1 MSKLKELFPDW
12 RYIKLCIYIV
22 LTAILLYIAYLFIG
36 NLNQI
41 VQAALSVLSSLA
53 RAFSPLMI
61 GLILSYLISPL
72 VELIDNKLMAKL
84 FFKQPT
90 DPVKLEK
97 QAGIR
102 RTLSILVTF
111 LLILFALC
119 GIIYAFAVL
128 IVGQLFF
135 TSIQSMVDSIVNYF
149 LKYES
154 IISNWM
160 MNLPTS
166 GLEDQIQILANKGIA
181 WFSRAFS
188 TSSIITHLANF
199 SGNLV
204 NFVIGTVIS
213 IYLLKD
219 KDFFIRLWRKTLHLL
234 LPMKTRAKVSDA
246 LFSIHTV
253 ISQFLRGQVLD
264 ALIVAVLSSVG
275 LSLIQL
281 DFAVFLGCFAG
292 LANFI
297 PYFGPII
304 SIIPAGLIGL
314 LTGGV
319 SQAILTVIVLV
330 IVQQI
335 DCNIIY
341 PRVVGAS
348 TGLHPLFILISVTV
362 GGFYWG
368 ILGMIIAVPI
378 AAILKVFL
386 MKKIENLP

>member
-1 MSKLKELFPDW
+1 MSKLKELFSDW
-12 RYIKLCIYIV
+12 RYIKVCLYVV
-22 LTAILLYIAYLFIG
+22 LTAVLLYIAYFFIG
-36 NLNQI
+36 NLNQL
-41 VQAALSVLSSLA
+41 VQLIIYILKSLSH
-53 RAFSPLMI
+53 AFAPLLI
-61 GLILSYLISPL
+61 GLVLAYLISPL
-72 VELIDNKLMAKL
+72 VELLDNKLMAKV
-84 FFKQPT
+84 FFKLPA

-97 QAGIR
+97 QTGLR
-102 RTLSILVTF
+102 RTLSILITF
-111 LLILFALC
+111 LLIFFAIC
-119 GIIYAFAVL
+119 SIIYAFAVL

-135 TSIQSMVDSIVNYF
+135 TSMQSMIDSIINYF

-154 IISNWM
+154 VISGWVH
-160 MNLPTS
+160 NLPAA
-166 GLEDQIQILANKGIA
+166 GLEDQLQLFANKAIA

-188 TSSIITHLANF
+188 TSSIIAYLTNL
-199 SGNLV
+199 SGSLV
-204 NFVIGTVIS
+204 NFVIGIVVS

-219 KDFFIRLWRKTLHLL
+219 KEFFIRLWRKTLHLL
-234 LPMKTRAKVSDA
+234 LPMKAHAKVSEA
-246 LFSIHTV
+246 LFSIHMV

-275 LSLIQL
+275 LSLIGL

-314 LTGGV
+314 LTGGA
-319 SQAILTVIVLV
+319 SQALLAVIVL
-330 IVQQI
+330 IIIQQI

-362 GGFYWG
+362 GGYYWG

-386 MKKIENLP
+386 MKKIASLE